1 MFIAILTLLSALS
14 ISGVA
19 IFYSVIG
26 LATIFPG
33 AFIPVVIMGSVL
45 EVGKLITASWLYRHW
60 KQTRF
65 LLKLYLT
72 TAVVVISLI
81 TSMGIFGFLS
91 KAHLEQ
97 NLLTQSLTQRIE
109 IMDNKIISQE
119 VYIKRQHAIINRS
132 EKAITRTGT
141 SNIDDIN
148 IEKDN
153 IANATDKLKTL
164 LAVETSTITDLNNR
178 LSILDDDVRAYT
190 DKGKGFFGGSNIN
203 RGIKL
208 REEQK
213 PERDAINLKIKEAQD
228 RIDQLKEEYKEEIAD
243 SQARIEVLRTSSSN
257 SNTELNT
264 TITET
269 EDNIIN
275 AQNTID
281 DLIIERGPLETGMIK
296 LEAEVGP
303 IKYIAALV
311 VDWGVTDDV
320 DLNEAVRWV
329 ILLIIVVFDP
339 LAVALLVAANQS
351 FLRRFPIDPLPPPP
365 EITDF
370 EKPEPY
376 EPPVE
381 RVKDKADDWNDM
393 VTKANALAEKEKAE
407 SIQQEWTKKLETFN
421 KKYQNKKINQ

>member
-60 KQTRF
+60 QQTRF

-91 KAHLEQ
+91 KAHLER

-148 IEKDN
+148 IEKNN

-190 DKGKGFFGGSNIN
+190 DKGKGFFGGS
-203 RGIKL
+203 
-208 REEQK
+208 
-213 PERDAINLKIKEAQD
+213 
-228 RIDQLKEEYKEEIAD
+228 
-243 SQARIEVLRTSSSN
+243 TSG
-257 SNTELNT
+257 
-264 TITET
+264 
-269 EDNIIN
+269 
-275 AQNTID
+275 
-281 DLIIERGPLETGMIK
+281 R
-296 LEAEVGP
+296 
-303 IKYIAALV
+303 
-311 VDWGVTDDV
+311 
-320 DLNEAVRWV
+320 
-329 ILLIIVVFDP
+329 
-339 LAVALLVAANQS
+339 
-351 FLRRFPIDPLPPPP
+351 
-365 EITDF
+365 
-370 EKPEPY
+370 
-376 EPPVE
+376 
-381 RVKDKADDWNDM
+381 
-393 VTKANALAEKEKAE
+393 
-407 SIQQEWTKKLETFN
+407 
-421 KKYQNKKINQ
+421 